1 MNTICQYYYDNYGN
15 KLAHRF
21 YIEIGAFNGS
31 KQNSTIVLEQA
42 GWEGVC
48 VEPMPVNI
56 KRLKKNRKCRIVEGA
71 VWIENGTVEFADVG
85 IPGWTGIAETHQQQH
100 KEKYKDGVT
109 KITVPCYT
117 FDSLDLPTHID
128 YFQIDTEGSELQI
141 LSSIDMNKYRI
152 DYICI
157 EDNLGISGDTT
168 YHNFMLQIGYDL
180 VFKIGQDSLYRNR
193 KFS

>member
-1 MNTICQYYYDNYGN
+1 LNTICQYYFENYGC
-15 KLAHRF
+15 KLDKGF

-42 GWEGVC
+42 AWEGVC
-48 VEPMPVNI
+48 VEPMPLNI

-71 VWIENGTVEFADVG
+71 VWIENGNVEFADVG

-100 KEKYKDGVT
+100 KERYKDGVT

-117 FDSLDLPTHID
+117 FDSLELHTHID

-157 EDNLGISGDTT
+157 EDNLGVLGNSI
-168 YHNFMLQIGYDL
+168 YHEFMTKLGYTL
-180 VFKIGQDSLYRNR
+180 VHTIAQDKLY
-193 KFS
+193 KKVST

>member
-1 MNTICQYYYDNYGN
+1 LNTICQYYFENYGKN
-15 KLAHRF
+15 LEKRF
-21 YIEIGAFNGS
+21 YIEIGAFNGA

-85 IPGWTGIAETHQQQH
+85 IAGWTGIAETHQQQH

-117 FDSLDLPTHID
+117 FDSLELPTHID

-141 LSSIDMNKYRI
+141 LSSIDMNKYEI

-157 EDNLGISGDTT
+157 EDNLGINGDPT
-168 YHNFMLQIGYDL
+168 YHDFMTRIDYQL
-180 VFKIGQDSLYRNR
+180 VHRINQDSLY
-193 KFS
+193 KKIIGE

>member
-1 MNTICQYYYDNYGN
+1 
-15 KLAHRF
+15 
-21 YIEIGAFNGS
+21 
-31 KQNSTIVLEQA
+31 
-42 GWEGVC
+42 
-48 VEPMPVNI
+48 VNI

-71 VWIENGTVEFADVG
+71 VWIETGTVEFADVG

-193 KFS
+193 KFA

>member
-1 MNTICQYYYDNYGN
+1 MTICEYYYDTIG
-15 KLAHRF
+15 RF
-21 YIEIGAFNGS
+21 LDTGVYIEIGAFSGA

-48 VEPMPVNI
+48 VEPIPENLR
-56 KRLKKNRKCRIVEGA
+56 KLKKNRRCRIVEGA
-71 VWIENGTVEFADVG
+71 IWIENGFVEFADVG

-117 FDSLDLPTHID
+117 FDSLELPTHID

-141 LSSIDMNKYRI
+141 LDSIDFKKYQI

-157 EDNLGISGDTT
+157 EDNLGLDGDTM
-168 YHNFMLQIGYDL
+168 YHDFMVSRKYELIYTI
-180 VFKIGQDSLYRNR
+180 VQDKLYR
-193 KFS
+193 KL

>member
-1 MNTICQYYYDNYGN
+1 MKNTICQYYFESYGSELE
-15 KLAHRF
+15 KGF
-21 YIEIGAFNGS
+21 YIEIGAFNGA
-31 KQNSTIVLEQA
+31 KQNSTIVLEQS

-56 KRLKKNRKCRIVEGA
+56 KRLKKNRRCRIVEGA
-71 VWIENGTVEFADVG
+71 IWTENGTVEFADVG
-85 IPGWTGIAETHQQQH
+85 IPGWTGITETHQQQH

-117 FDSLDLPTHID
+117 FDSLELPNHID

-141 LSSIDMNKYRI
+141 LASIDMNKYKI

-157 EDNLGISGDTT
+157 EDNLGLSGDRT
-168 YHNFMLQIGYDL
+168 YHEFMAKLGYKL
-180 VFKIGQDSLYRNR
+180 VHKIAQDSLYEKN
-193 KFS
+193 